1 MDVIV
6 GCGGRATGLY
16 WMVGF
21 KNDGGGGAGWGFT

>member
-6 GCGGRATGLY
+6 GCGGCATGLY

-21 KNDGGGGAGWGFT
+21 ENDGGGCAG